1 MGFSENINSIKNR
14 LKELIDK
21 LDNNKEDLNTLE
33 KEFIELQNVITKL
46 YKKIDKSIPE
56 KDKEEL

>member
-1 MGFSENINSIKNR
+1 MEFSENINSIKNR

-33 KEFIELQNVITKL
+33 KEFIELQNVITKVH
-46 YKKIDKSIPE
+46 KKIDKSIPA

>member
-1 MGFSENINSIKNR
+1 MEFSKNISSIKNR

-46 YKKIDKSIPE
+46 HKKIDKSLPE